1 MFGQLYIQGAPRE
14 VITVPVGAVVQ
25 TPNSP
30 VLYRERGPGQYDP
43 APVVLGDR
51 IGDRIA
57 IVSGLTKS
65 DRIVTDGSMLAGGTP
80 Q

>member
-1 MFGQLYIQGAPRE
+1 MFGQLLIEGSPRE

-30 VLYRERGPGQYDP
+30 VVYRERGSGQYDP
-43 APVVLGDR
+43 APVTLGDR
-51 IGDRIA
+51 MGDRIA
-57 IVSGLTKS
+57 ILSGLKKS
-65 DRIVTDGSMLAGGTP
+65 DRIVTDGSMLAKGTP